1 LSEPLSPIVSEFESE
16 EQEASYDR
24 WFRAKIQ
31 AAIDSKQPRLPH
43 DQVTAE
49 ILERLNSKRL
59 IRNAG

>member
-1 LSEPLSPIVSEFESE
+1 MSEPLSPIVSEFESE

-31 AAIDSKQPRLPH
+31 AAIDSKRPRLPH

-49 ILERLNSKRL
+49 ILERLNGKRL
-59 IRNAG
+59 IRKAG

>member
-1 LSEPLSPIVSEFESE
+1 MSKPLSPIVSEFESE

-31 AAIDSKQPRLPH
+31 TALDSKQPRLAH
-43 DQVTAE
+43 DQATAE
-49 ILERLNSKRL
+49 IQDRLNKKRL

>member
-1 LSEPLSPIVSEFESE
+1 MSEPLSPIVSEFESE

-31 AAIDSKQPRLPH
+31 AAIDSKQPRLSH